1 MTKYESMYI
10 LKPNMEDQAR
20 NDIISKFSSVV
31 ENNGGKVEKVDEW
44 GVKKLAYA
52 INYITEG
59 YYILMDFEAPSD
71 VPAELNRNYKISD
84 EVLRY
89 IVINKEI

>member
-1 MTKYESMYI
+1 MAKYESMYI
-10 LKPNMEDQAR
+10 LKPNMEDEKR
-20 NDIISKFSSVV
+20 TDIINKFSSIV

-44 GVKKLAYA
+44 GLKKLAYA

-59 YYILMDFEAPSD
+59 YYVLMDFEAGSD

-89 IVINKEI
+89 IVINKEN